1 MNIHLEKELPC
12 NGECGFTC
20 TGHKMTLDYHSVSNI
35 IALDIDGDKLLLDID
50 EIKVL
55 KDIIEELFDRY

>member
-12 NGECGFTC
+12 NGQCEQEC

-35 IALDIDGDKLLLDID
+35 IALDIDGDILILDID
-50 EIKVL
+50 EIRVL
-55 KDIIEELFDRY
+55 KDIIEELFNK